1 MSQDTS
7 TKAANAKAKPAKDTS
22 DNGASGRGAF
32 GQDAPGQTKVDAT
45 GEVIGQRLSAY
56 LAPTMKES
64 PAEAEIVSHK
74 LMIRA
79 GLIRKLSA
87 GIYSYLPMG
96 LRSLRKAERIIRT
109 EMNRFNAR
117 EVLLPSVQ
125 PAELWK
131 ESGRFD
137 KYGPELL
144 RFKDRHDRDCVY
156 GPTHEEVITD
166 IVRREVR
173 SFRDLPLNLYQIQT
187 KFRDEIRPRFGL
199 MRGREFIMKDAY
211 SFDVDD
217 AGADLSYRSMYQAYV
232 NIFTNCGLKFAVV
245 EADSGPIGGSFSH
258 EFMVLAESGEDA
270 LAFCDKC
277 SYASNIEKA
286 KTGDYVIYDV
296 PEAPLE
302 KVHTPGCRHVPQLA
316 AFMKTPESS
325 IIKSM
330 LFEVEGGDPVLVLI
344 PGHREINLI
353 KLKNALDG
361 ANPTLASPEEAERIT
376 GVPMG
381 FVTPVGAKVKIL
393 ADLAIGRMN
402 NGVVGAGEAD
412 YHFKNA
418 KPGRDFAVSG
428 YLDLNVAGQGDPCPH
443 CGAPLALKRGIEV
456 GHVFKLGTKYSLA
469 MGAKFMGPDGNESP
483 IIMGCYGIGLGRT
496 VAASVEQNHD
506 KDGIIWPMALAPFQ
520 VALLPLQVQNEKVIE
535 ATLKLYDELTDLG
548 VETLLDDRDERPGLK
563 FKDADLLG
571 LPLRVTVS
579 EKGLNNGQVELKERE
594 SREVTMLPLETAARA
609 IKDSRDKALA

>member
-1 MSQDTS
+1 MN
-7 TKAANAKAKPAKDTS
+7 KAAA
-22 DNGASGRGAF
+22 GAE
-32 GQDAPGQTKVDAT
+32 TKVDAN
-45 GEVIGQRLSAY
+45 GEVIGQRLSCY

-64 PAEAEIVSHK
+64 PAEAEIISHK

-79 GLIRKLSA
+79 GLIRKLAA
-87 GIYSYLPMG
+87 GIYSYLPLG
-96 LRSLRKAERIIRT
+96 LRSIRKVERIIRA
-109 EMNRFNAR
+109 EMNSFGAR
-117 EVLLPSVQ
+117 EVLLPAVQ

-144 RFKDRHDRDCVY
+144 RFKDRHDRDCVV

-166 IVRREVR
+166 LIRREVR

-217 AGADLSYRSMYQAYV
+217 AGADLSYRDMYQAYE
-232 NIFTNCGLKFAVV
+232 NIFTRCGLGFAVV
-245 EADSGPIGGSFSH
+245 EADSGTIGGSFSH

-270 LAFCDKC
+270 LAFCGKC
-277 SYASNIEKA
+277 SYATNLEKA
-286 KTGDYVIYDV
+286 KIGDYLIYEA
-296 PEAPLE
+296 PEAALE

-330 LFEVEGGDPVLVLI
+330 LFEVEGGEPVLVLI
-344 PGHREINLI
+344 PGHREINQT
-353 KLKNALDG
+353 KLKLALGG
-361 ANPTLASPEEAERIT
+361 ATPALASPEEAERIM

-381 FVTPVGAKVKIL
+381 FVTPVGAKVRIL
-393 ADLAIGRMN
+393 ADLAIGRME
-402 NGVVGAGEAD
+402 NGVVGAGQAD
-412 YHFKNA
+412 YHFANA
-418 KPGRDFAVSG
+418 KPGRDFPVGG
-428 YLDLNVAGQGDPCPH
+428 YLDLAVAMEGDPCPH
-443 CGAPLALKRGIEV
+443 CGAPMTLKRGIEV
-456 GHVFKLGTKYSLA
+456 GHVFKLGTKYSEA
-469 MGAKFMGPDGNESP
+469 MGAKYMNREGTELP

-496 VAASVEQNHD
+496 IAASVEQSHD

-520 VALLPLQVQNEKVIE
+520 VALLPLQVQNEAVSQ
-535 ATLKLYDELTDLG
+535 ATQKLYGELTDLG

-571 LPLRVTVS
+571 LPLRLTVS
-579 EKGLNNGQVELKERE
+579 EKGLAQGQVELKER
-594 SREVTMLPLETAARA
+594 RGRQVTMLPLAGAALA
-609 IKDSRDKALA
+609 IKEARDEALKNG